1 MNPVWFST
9 VALVRFLLG
18 RVSDGLRVDG
28 MDGWMVVASESFLKA
43 SGPTTLLSPRCLDPF
58 KL

>member
-18 RVSDGLRVDG
+18 RVSDECMNLHGDELDGL
-28 MDGWMVVASESFLKA
+28 VVAFPNASPLVSFEIIFNPL
-43 SGPTTLLSPRCLDPF
+43 
-58 KL
+58 